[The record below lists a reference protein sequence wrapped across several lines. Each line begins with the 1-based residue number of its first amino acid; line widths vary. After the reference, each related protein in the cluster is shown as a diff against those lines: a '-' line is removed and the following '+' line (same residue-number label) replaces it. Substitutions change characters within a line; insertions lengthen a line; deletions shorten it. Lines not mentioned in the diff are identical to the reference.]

1 MIPTKDVQVI
11 LGCNW
16 ASMMIHPDV
25 KTVFALHFQYSRQK
39 SFQVRIVSNVFIFEL
54 KIDVAV

>member
-16 ASMMIHPDV
+16 ASMMIHPNV
-25 KTVFALHFQYSRQK
+25 KTVFALHFQYLRQK
-39 SFQVRIVSNVFIFEL
+39 SFQVRIVCQMSSFL
-54 KIDVAV
+54 SSK